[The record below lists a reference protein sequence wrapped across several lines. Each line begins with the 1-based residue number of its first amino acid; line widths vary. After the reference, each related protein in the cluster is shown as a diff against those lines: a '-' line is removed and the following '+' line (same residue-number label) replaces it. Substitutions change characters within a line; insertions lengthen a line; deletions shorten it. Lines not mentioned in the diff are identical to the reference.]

1 MKRICVVCFANYC
14 RSPVAENILSNLHDS
29 SYKFTSAGLEP
40 IPKAS
45 MDPRSF
51 KYLKSIDIQPDMH
64 NPKLITKKVF
74 DESDLI
80 LAMDQFILIELNRK
94 FKLTQKIKLLTHQ
107 NPKLIIPD
115 PYKFSEPEYFE
126 VMTDIHNVCKSIKF

>member
-1 MKRICVVCFANYC
+1 MCGLLFKLLQKLF
-14 RSPVAENILSNLHDS
+14 AENILSNLHDS

-40 IPKAS
+40 IPKACS
-45 MDPRSF
+45 MDPRSL

-94 FKLTQKIKLLTHQ
+94 FKYGKNKTF
-107 NPKLIIPD
+107 NPSKP
-115 PYKFSEPEYFE
+115 KA
-126 VMTDIHNVCKSIKF
+126 H